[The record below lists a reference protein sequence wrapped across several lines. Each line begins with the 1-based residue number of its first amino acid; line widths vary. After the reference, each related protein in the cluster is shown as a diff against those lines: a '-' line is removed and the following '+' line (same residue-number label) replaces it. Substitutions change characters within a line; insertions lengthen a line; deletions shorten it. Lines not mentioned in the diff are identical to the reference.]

1 MATPTFNYVYTIKV
15 IRPLRLI
22 FPRDAIDVLMCHD
35 DTTIIA
41 DAYLLPPDDPEG
53 TRLKETS
60 DDDLRDLICK
70 AVAAPD
76 SPTRIALY
84 LHGTPGFTPTPSP
97 AIIALTRIVIPHFA
111 LIIQVFRELL
121 RMSLGLKLAAGR

>member
-1 MATPTFNYVYTIKV
+1 
-15 IRPLRLI
+15 
-22 FPRDAIDVLMCHD
+22 MCHD

-70 AVAAPD
+70 AAAAPD

-84 LHGTPGFTPTPSP
+84 LHGTPGFTPAPSE

-111 LIIQVFRELL
+111 LVIQVFR
-121 RMSLGLKLAAGR
+121 MSFRSSFACRSG